1 MHLSSMYYIIF
12 IVAVILASILI
23 LFTHWRYKVWQRER
37 VWQSSAGTVQ
47 SSSCGQIYGRDLI
60 ALLQ

>member
-23 LFTHWRYKVWQRER
+23 LFTHWRYKVWQRESGKA
-37 VWQSSAGTVQ
+37 VQGQCSHPVADKFMAG
-47 SSSCGQIYGRDLI
+47 I
-60 ALLQ
+60 